1 MKIRAVIDTNVI
13 ISALLFG
20 GLPEKVLS
28 LVISKKIELI
38 LSPSIR
44 DEIERVLLDPKF
56 SVSTKEVSI
65 LLSAI
70 DKVATFVL
78 PSEKITLI
86 KRKDSDNRILE
97 AAVCGNANYIVTGDK
112 QDLLPLKKYLNI
124 LIISP
129 KQFLEA
135 CQTH

>member
-20 GLPEKVLS
+20 GLPEKVLG

-56 SVSTKEVSI
+56 SLSTKEVSI

-70 DKVATFVL
+70 DKVTTFVL
-78 PSEKITLI
+78 PSEKITII

-112 QDLLPLKKYLNI
+112 QDLLPLKKYLSI

-129 KQFLEA
+129 KQFLEVL
-135 CQTH
+135 T

>member
-56 SVSTKEVSI
+56 SLSTKEVSI

>member
-56 SVSTKEVSI
+56 SLSTKEVSI

-70 DKVATFVL
+70 DKVTTFVL
-78 PSEKITLI
+78 PSEKITII

-112 QDLLPLKKYLNI
+112 QDLLPLKKYLSI